1 MRISDWSSDV
11 CSSDLWWTLVLRG
24 IIGIAVAVLF
34 VLMPFV
40 ATVSYALAT
49 LGILS
54 AWAIIAGALE
64 LTAAIRLRKDIEGEW
79 LLALSGVLS
88 IMLGLDVPVALV
100 VPPLATIL
108 SVAWL
113 IAGYELLPGGV
124 LFGLGL
130 G

>member
-1 MRISDWSSDV
+1 MLWTSAGLRGAT
-11 CSSDLWWTLVLRG
+11 LKEERWWTLVLRG

-64 LTAAIRLRKDIEGEW
+64 LTAAIRLRKDIEGERSEERRVGKECVSTCRSRW
-79 LLALSGVLS
+79 S
-88 IMLGLDVPVALV
+88 P
-100 VPPLATIL
+100 
-108 SVAWL
+108 
-113 IAGYELLPGGV
+113 YH
-124 LFGLGL
+124 
-130 G
+130 